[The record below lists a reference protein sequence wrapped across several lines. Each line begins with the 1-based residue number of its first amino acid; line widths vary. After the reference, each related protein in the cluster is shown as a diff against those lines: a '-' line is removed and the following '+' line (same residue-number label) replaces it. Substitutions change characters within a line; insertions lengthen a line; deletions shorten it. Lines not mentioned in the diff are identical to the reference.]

1 MSNHTGPACACQYP
15 TGLDTRENTPPLDG
29 IDRRLVHRY
38 GAWLLVGGYTALP
51 TYAWVYYA
59 RLGVSEAEMVLIA
72 QLCTYWW
79 SARDPYPGE
88 AALAARMGKT
98 VRTIQGYLR
107 SLEGKG
113 LLHIQTRL
121 STHGR
126 QSTNAYDLRPFFAA
140 VEGLARLDGLL
151 DDAPA
156 TNRVTSEGATPAT
169 PGSSPRDGDS
179 RGRRAHPMGDTAACK
194 GGPCDH
200 NTGADS
206 DAERGP
212 LCAGPRRVGTDNRP
226 KGGSSAAAEEG
237 EGSRAGGV
245 KNLSP
250 QVNPV
255 EIDSFDS
262 DSMPPTPTNAKP
274 GTARVHTTTSGR
286 DERPQLPGA
295 AAPSVSHDADGP
307 TLAAEIAALGDE
319 LGDDGPTSSV
329 TRAGN
334 LQRDAGMSLDR
345 FLRLLDE
352 AAARTRD
359 RQESIVKRRRDGQ
372 APNGMPYLFAV
383 LQDLVH
389 PAPPRP
395 ADVGPPSDRRRAGPS
410 GRRRRRRDGGR
421 GEASGSYAA
430 WSDSPVPL
438 PITEEHPVWRAVL
451 NELAQVMTPENF
463 NAWLASTRALGQD
476 GDVLRVAVPAAFNK
490 TWLEHKL
497 AGKVAGA
504 LHTIDYAALRVEP
517 IVRVAYVVEPAA

>member
-1 MSNHTGPACACQYP
+1 MTNHTETVRVCQYHAHNP
-15 TGLDTRENTPPLDG
+15 RLESTPPPSSPSPDS
-29 IDRRLVHRY
+29 IDRRLVQRY
-38 GAWLLVGGYTALP
+38 GVALLTGGYTALP

-59 RLGVSEAEMVLIA
+59 RLGVSEAEMVCIA

-79 SARDPYPGE
+79 TARAPHPGE

-98 VRTIQGYLR
+98 VRTIQAYLR
-107 SLEGKG
+107 SLEARG
-113 LLHIQTRL
+113 LLHIETRL
-121 STHGR
+121 SKNGQH
-126 QSTNAYDLRPFFAA
+126 QTNSYDLRPFFRA

-156 TNRVTSEGATPAT
+156 SDGASPAS
-169 PGSSPRDGDS
+169 PGSSPRDDD
-179 RGRRAHPMGDTAACK
+179 GRRARPMSDTAACK
-194 GGPCDH
+194 SGPCDH

-206 DAERGP
+206 DTTERGP
-212 LCAGPRRVGTDNRP
+212 LCADARRVGTENRP

-250 QVNPV
+250 QVNPL

-295 AAPSVSHDADGP
+295 AAPSVSHDADGS
-307 TLAAEIAALGDE
+307 TLAAEIAALGAE
-319 LGDDGPTSSV
+319 LGDDAPTSSV

-359 RQESIVKRRRDGQ
+359 RQESIVKRRRDDQ
-372 APNGMPYLFAV
+372 APNAMPYLFAV
-383 LQDLVH
+383 LQDLLH
-389 PAPPRP
+389 PAPPRA
-395 ADVGPPSDRRRAGPS
+395 ADIGPDRRRAGPS
-410 GRRRRRRDGGR
+410 GRRRRRGGGC

-430 WSDSPVPL
+430 WSDSPAPL

-451 NELAQVMTPENF
+451 DELAQVMTPENF

-517 IVRVAYVVEPAA
+517 IVCVAYVVEPAA

>member
-1 MSNHTGPACACQYP
+1 MTNHTGTMGLCQP
-15 TGLDTRENTPPLDG
+15 HAHNSRQDRIPPPSSPSPDS
-29 IDRRLVHRY
+29 IDRRLVQRY
-38 GAWLLVGGYTALP
+38 GILLLTGGYTALP
-51 TYAWVYYA
+51 TYAWMYYA

-88 AALAARMGKT
+88 AALAARMGKS

-151 DDAPA
+151 PADDAP
-156 TNRVTSEGATPAT
+156 PAR
-169 PGSSPRDGDS
+169 SSPAVVPHGEQRPLC
-179 RGRRAHPMGDTAACK
+179 AEQPAE
-194 GGPCDH
+194 
-200 NTGADS
+200 
-206 DAERGP
+206 AERGE
-212 LCAGPRRVGTDNRP
+212 RSRV
-226 KGGSSAAAEEG
+226 
-237 EGSRAGGV
+237 GGV

-295 AAPSVSHDADGP
+295 AAPSVSHDADGS
-307 TLAAEIAALGDE
+307 TLAAEIAALGAE
-319 LGDDGPTSSV
+319 LGDDAPTSSV

-383 LQDLVH
+383 LQDLAH
-389 PAPPRP
+389 PAPPRM
-395 ADVGPPSDRRRAGPS
+395 ADVGPDRRRAGPS
-410 GRRRRRRDGGR
+410 GRRRHRRDGGR

-451 NELAQVMTPENF
+451 DELAQVMTPENF